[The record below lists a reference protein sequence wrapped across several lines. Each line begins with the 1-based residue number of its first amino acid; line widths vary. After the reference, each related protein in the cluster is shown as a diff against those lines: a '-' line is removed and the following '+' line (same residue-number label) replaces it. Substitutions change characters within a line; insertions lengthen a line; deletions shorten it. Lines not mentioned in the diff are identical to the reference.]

1 MTARNVVWAD
11 AGAATATRLPTHAAA
26 RIAFLNAFIPSP
38 PLSSRRPNAY
48 CSGPCPVSD
57 RTIGSI
63 FSFTTP
69 FDPTTLVAPGAQ
81 AEIRTALRTGPF
93 AAGLRLPPD
102 GLQSRFSSAN
112 APPQKSTI
120 KNDARITVAPTSH
133 WEGPNARCFPFTNSP
148 PIPLVK
154 GPHRT
159 QNIPAQ
165 PGGPIMNPAN
175 LPFDSET

>member
-1 MTARNVVWAD
+1 MTTRNVVSAS
-11 AGAATATRLPTHAAA
+11 AGAAIATRLPTQVAA

-69 FDPTTLVAPGAQ
+69 FWLDDTGDAGAQ
-81 AEIRTALRTGPF
+81 AETRTALRTGPF
-93 AAGLRLPPD
+93 AAGLRPPPD

-120 KNDARITVAPTSH
+120 KNDARITVARPRT
-133 WEGPNARCFPFTNSP
+133 GKVRTRDVFPLQIRRRS
-148 PIPLVK
+148 L
-154 GPHRT
+154 
-159 QNIPAQ
+159 
-165 PGGPIMNPAN
+165 
-175 LPFDSET
+175 S